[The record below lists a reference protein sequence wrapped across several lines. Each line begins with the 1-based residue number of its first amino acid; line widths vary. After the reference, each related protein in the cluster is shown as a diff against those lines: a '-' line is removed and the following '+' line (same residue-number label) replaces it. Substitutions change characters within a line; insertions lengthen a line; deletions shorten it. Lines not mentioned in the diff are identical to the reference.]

1 MIQHAIPAN
10 RLDRVTSR
18 QFWAVVAHAPDTAGV
33 AGGLAEVGDATGRGL
48 RRRLYRWFV

>member
-33 AGGLAEVGDATGRGL
+33 AVGLP
-48 RRRLYRWFV
+48 RLAMPPVVA